1 MVKTLS
7 SRLQKASQ
15 WQQLKPEGL
24 TEPNL
29 KNSGRPIMCPESP
42 FINAGVKLWLMRK
55 QFLIFNLTLKASV
68 LQVLCLLMLLH
79 IHTRN
84 I

>member
-15 WQQLKPEGL
+15 WQHLKPEGL
-24 TEPNL
+24 TEPDL

-42 FINAGVKLWLMRK
+42 FINAPSYHAGCERRQAMIDEEA
-55 QFLIFNLTLKASV
+55 IFNL
-68 LQVLCLLMLLH
+68 
-79 IHTRN
+79 
-84 I
+84 